1 LLISSFPSADLS
13 FHHPN
18 TLFLQCFS
26 ASEMSFFLYFS
37 QFECNM
43 LFSVALLHS
52 FFFR

>member
-1 LLISSFPSADLS
+1 LLISSFSIADLS
-13 FHHPN
+13 FHHQN
-18 TLFLQCFS
+18 TPFLQCFS

-52 FFFR
+52 FYFR